1 MDDPARAMMTDFSLV
16 LTNTISQNE
25 TIDNALNKMKLHG
38 VLILLTTDDEQ
49 QITGIIS
56 SEDLLGEKPIKLLQY
71 SRVERCNITVKILM
85 TTIKDIIAF
94 DIDTIQ
100 QT

>member
-1 MDDPARAMMTDFSLV
+1 MTDFSLV